1 MKPSSPHPA
10 PVASHHPDPVV
21 ERPLN
26 PDRAPR
32 DSRWLPALV
41 VVAGC
46 GLAVAVALALLGAIG
61 ALAPVSL
68 PGLPSTTTS
77 VLWALGSACVLIDVS
92 AVATVGLLLAA
103 ALLGPGH
110 RAMST
115 AGYRWTR
122 LAAWPA
128 GVWCTATALSAPLQL
143 ADFLGAEPAAVTARG
158 LLSFLTTIPQGQ
170 GLAVVGVLTAALAV
184 GSRTVITTGGSLAL
198 LTLALT
204 ATLPPVLT
212 GHAAGAESH
221 QAAVSGLVMHV
232 LAVVCW
238 SGGLLALVLLRGLPV
253 DVMHRAAC
261 RFSQAAPVLVGLVA
275 LSGAITA
282 ATRLQGPVDLMTTAY
297 GQLVL
302 LKTLAL
308 LALGTAGWLHRTR
321 TLPALATGQRGAFR
335 RLAAAE
341 VLGFAATLGV
351 AAALSRTPTPG
362 STPSPTDSTGE
373 TTASEV
379 SELLGFPAPPDP
391 GSGAWWTQL
400 WQPYPDPLWPTLL
413 VILVSG
419 YLLAVRRVAS
429 SRQRWPRHR
438 TLAFIGAVAVLALTT
453 SSGLARYAAVSWT
466 AHAGQYL
473 MLALLAPALLLT
485 AAPIR
490 MLTKVTAPTSARR
503 PRDLDDR
510 DLTRWVQSW
519 TTSRVAA
526 AIRRPVVAT
535 SLFVIVVYAGATGPV
550 LELVLRSHT
559 AHVISVLA
567 TVAAGLILLRSW
579 SRATTASP
587 VPAIMVWL
595 LLHLAAS
602 ALLWAWPSVLAATWW
617 AEISLEWALDRA
629 ADQQAAAALAAA
641 AGALVAGCALIRV
654 TRTTRPSHDGD
665 QLRV

>member
-1 MKPSSPHPA
+1 M
-10 PVASHHPDPVV
+10 VV
-21 ERPLN
+21 L
-26 PDRAPR
+26 
-32 DSRWLPALV
+32 
-41 VVAGC
+41 AGC

-61 ALAPVSL
+61 ALAPIPL

-77 VLWALGSACVLIDVS
+77 VLWALGSARVLIDVS

-103 ALLGPGH
+103 ALLAPGH
-110 RAMST
+110 QAMST

-170 GLAVVGVLTAALAV
+170 GLAVVGVLTAALAL

-221 QAAVSGLVMHV
+221 QAAVSGLAMHV

-261 RFSQAAPVLVGLVA
+261 RFSQAAPALVGLVA

-282 ATRLQGPVDLMTTAY
+282 ATRLQGPMDLMTTAY

-362 STPSPTDSTGE
+362 PTPPPTDSTGE
-373 TTASEV
+373 TAAVDEV

-391 GSGAWWTQL
+391 GSGAWWKQL
-400 WQPYPDPLWPTLL
+400 WQPYPDPLWPILL
-413 VILVSG
+413 VILVIG
-419 YLLAVRRVAS
+419 YLLAVRRVAGT
-429 SRQRWPRHR
+429 QRHWPRHR
-438 TLAFIGAVAVLALTT
+438 TLAFLGAVAVLALAT

-473 MLALLAPALLLT
+473 LLALLAPALLLT
-485 AAPIR
+485 AAPGR
-490 MLTKVTAPTSARR
+490 LLTKVTAPTSARQ

-587 VPAIMVWL
+587 VPAIMIWL

-602 ALLWAWPSVLAATWW
+602 ALLWAWPNVLAATWW
-617 AEISLEWALDRA
+617 AKISLEWALDRA
-629 ADQQAAAALAAA
+629 ADQQAAASLAAV

-654 TRTTRPSHDGD
+654 TRTTRPPHDGD
-665 QLRV
+665 QVRA